1 MIGLR
6 DRPSWVVLTA
16 MSREEWRLHADLFG
30 GRRFGAF
37 PLLIGVMAAVGG
49 WLLSVLGT
57 PPATLLAGAHA
68 IAFVFGLHVGT
79 VGLVGHD
86 SLESLLGEVTLLLS
100 SSRTLPL
107 APRSLLGIFLLKDVL
122 YYAAMVLLPAIAG
135 LALTTGLGWGQAV
148 LAVGTLT
155 GTMALGFGVVFTAIA
170 LRTRRPIGT
179 PALLAAALAGAGAW
193 VAGVDLIAYTP
204 YAIGTGGI
212 EVGWL
217 GAVTNSPATAAVDLS
232 RALVPTAALVLAGI
246 GLYDPTYRAPT
257 RTHAASFDRWRRRL
271 RDPDGLLTKTVFDVA
286 RSGGGLFKV
295 PFSAG
300 IVLVVAVGTVEFVG
314 VLTGRPPAA
323 GVTLGTLLG
332 LTAFTTYNWL
342 TQFDDPTSY
351 RSYPV
356 GVEAV
361 LTAKYRAFLLL
372 GLPVALGAYVATL
385 LWYRPPSVDAV
396 AGGVLMLGLK
406 GYLFGLTVYLT
417 GLEPAELLFD
427 TVLFA
432 AFTVGVAAALVPI
445 LIVGLTLGPL
455 TGVTGTVLVGV
466 GIGLGLVGV
475 ALADRARHRW
485 SRRYRLRG

>member
-6 DRPSWVVLTA
+6 DRPSWVVLAA

-135 LALTTGLGWGQAV
+135 LALTTGLGWGQAA

-155 GTMALGFGVVFTAIA
+155 GMMALGFGVVFTMIA
-170 LRTRRPIGT
+170 LRTRRRIGT
-179 PALLAAALAGAGAW
+179 PALLAAGLAGAVAW
-193 VAGVDLIAYTP
+193 VAGVNLIAYTP
-204 YAIGTGGI
+204 YAIGA
-212 EVGWL
+212 EWL
-217 GAVTNSPATAAVDLS
+217 GVVTNSPATAVVDLG
-232 RALVPTAALVLAGI
+232 RALVPTATLVLTGI
-246 GLYDPTYRAPT
+246 RLYDPTYRAPT

-271 RDPDGLLTKTVFDVA
+271 RDRDGLVTKTLFDVA

-372 GLPVALGAYVATL
+372 GLPVALGAYAATL

-455 TGVTGTVLVGV
+455 TGITGTVLVGV

-475 ALADRARHRW
+475 ALADRARRRW